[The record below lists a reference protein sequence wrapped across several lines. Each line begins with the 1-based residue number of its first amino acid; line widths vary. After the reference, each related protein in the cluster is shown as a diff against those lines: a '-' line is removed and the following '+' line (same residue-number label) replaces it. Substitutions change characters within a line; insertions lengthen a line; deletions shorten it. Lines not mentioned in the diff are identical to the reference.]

1 MSISNCDEDRLRI
14 ASKAQAQ
21 FDEARQLAIR
31 DEHEKALECYLFA
44 FDNGHYVD
52 AWGGVRLSFI
62 PGEIALLGKKY
73 PQALEALKLRR
84 DAREKLILEGETDYD
99 VLSEWNAL
107 NRYLGEKMREF
118 DVLEQLRNSGILDP
132 QVEQQITRFNFEFL
146 LESGRYDLLAEELQ
160 TQGKFFLLSIAEYE
174 TLLLFPE
181 HRHRTKGKE
190 LYWLDIERSR
200 LMDKGIVVFHLALGL
215 KKELVANA
223 VMKRILEFSDKS
235 IAYEKLIRVSITTNE
250 FVKALDILQ
259 EGSSFLSSEQS
270 KELDDLIVARH
281 CAKLLDDDDAE

>member
-14 ASKAQAQ
+14 SSKAKAQ

-31 DEHEKALECYLFA
+31 NEHEKALECYLFA
-44 FDNGHYVD
+44 FDNSHYVD
-52 AWGGVRLSFI
+52 GWGGVRLSYI
-62 PGEIALLGKKY
+62 PGEIALLGKNY

-84 DAREKLILEGETDYD
+84 DAREKLILEGETDYN
-99 VLSEWNAL
+99 VLSEWDAL
-107 NRYLGEKMREF
+107 NGYLGEQMREF

-132 QVEQQITRFNFEFL
+132 QIEKLITQFNFEFL
-146 LESGRYDLLAEELQ
+146 LETGRYDLLAGELQ
-160 TQGKFFLLSIAEYE
+160 TQGRFFILSLVEYE

-181 HRHRTKGKE
+181 HRNRSKGKE
-190 LYWLDIERSR
+190 PNWLDMERR
-200 LMDKGIVVFHLALGL
+200 RMMDKGIIVFHLALGL
-215 KKELVANA
+215 KKESVADA

-250 FVKALDILQ
+250 LVKAQDILE

-270 KELDDLIVARH
+270 KELDDLLVERQ
-281 CAKLLDDDDAE
+281 CAKLLDDDAE